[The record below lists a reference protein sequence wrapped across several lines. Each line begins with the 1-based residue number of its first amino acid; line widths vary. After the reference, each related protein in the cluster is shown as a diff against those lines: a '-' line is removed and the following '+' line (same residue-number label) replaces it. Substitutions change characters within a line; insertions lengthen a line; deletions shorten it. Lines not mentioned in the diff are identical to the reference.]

1 MDFKKERN
9 FIIAC
14 EEENIMGKW
23 DIITGQFIG
32 KSGRP
37 VVNPPS
43 CFKYDN
49 LPYAWGDNVF
59 GAAIRFYREH
69 VLCYHSRYVKTDG
82 ERFEQLISVGL
93 LPRTVADLKD
103 TTRLTKEL
111 VKQVKECNAGIYD
124 HSFII
129 RYNTERQYKSV
140 LQNKPEWYVTAFLTT
155 GYPEISYD
163 FRRIFLDRC
172 LLEKVNYFWKDEG
185 RWTSNKIVTLM
196 HDYYT
201 MCKAMYGEVK
211 VNHNILTSFA
221 HINALYKEYIN
232 AHYDETL
239 KNHNDKSFLKFTF
252 GDYEAFPLLTREQ
265 FHKEGTENN
274 NCVERLYMEKVS
286 RGETYITVIRRINT
300 PEKSLITCE
309 VGLDGSIQQYLLR
322 SNYRVTQ
329 PDLLQ
334 FREMYQDY
342 IICNISKE

>member
-1 MDFKKERN
+1 M
-9 FIIAC
+9 
-14 EEENIMGKW
+14 
-23 DIITGQFIG
+23 
-32 KSGRP
+32 
-37 VVNPPS
+37 V
-43 CFKYDN
+43 
-49 LPYAWGDNVF
+49 
-59 GAAIRFYREH
+59 
-69 VLCYHSRYVKTDG
+69 
-82 ERFEQLISVGL
+82 
-93 LPRTVADLKD
+93 
-103 TTRLTKEL
+103 
-111 VKQVKECNAGIYD
+111 
-124 HSFII
+124 
-129 RYNTERQYKSV
+129 
-140 LQNKPEWYVTAFLTT
+140 
-155 GYPEISYD
+155 
-163 FRRIFLDRC
+163 
-172 LLEKVNYFWKDEG
+172 
-185 RWTSNKIVTLM
+185 SNKIVTLM